1 MELLVPL
8 ADPPK
13 SDVTLASRLAG
24 LEGHTVGLID
34 NGWWCLDVMYDEL
47 ETLLAER
54 YGVAGFLRKP
64 KRTSS
69 PTAREDLEE
78 LARDCGAVITGLG
91 N

>member
-13 SDVTLASRLAG
+13 SRASLASRLAG

-34 NGWWCLDVMYDEL
+34 NGWWCLDVIYDEI

-54 YGVAGFLRKP
+54 YGVVGFLRKP
-64 KRTSS
+64 KHTSS
-69 PTAREDLEE
+69 PTAQEDLQE
-78 LARDCGAVITGLG
+78 LVQKCGAVITGLG